1 MTPDQ
6 FRALCLG
13 AGRALALSDAE
24 ALFNAT
30 DAYVDNVKIGVFH
43 DETRDPEGVFCYADL
58 GPIGP
63 DASAV
68 ALMEE
73 ILAINLSLDG
83 ERGEVIGMERES
95 RHLVLRVRLR
105 NTVEPVHEGLLAEQ
119 LQRCAKRANAL
130 YANALSGVER
140 PQASGV

>member
-6 FRALCLG
+6 FRVLCRG
-13 AGRALALSDAE
+13 AGRALGLRDAE

-30 DAYVDNVKIGVFH
+30 DVYVDNVKIGVFH
-43 DETRDPEGVFCYADL
+43 DETRDAEGIFCYADL
-58 GPIGP
+58 GAIGP
-63 DASAV
+63 DANAV
-68 ALMEE
+68 ALLEE

-105 NTVEPVHEGLLAEQ
+105 NTMEPLHEGLLAEQ
-119 LQRCAKRANAL
+119 LQRCARQANAL

-140 PQASGV
+140 PRASGV